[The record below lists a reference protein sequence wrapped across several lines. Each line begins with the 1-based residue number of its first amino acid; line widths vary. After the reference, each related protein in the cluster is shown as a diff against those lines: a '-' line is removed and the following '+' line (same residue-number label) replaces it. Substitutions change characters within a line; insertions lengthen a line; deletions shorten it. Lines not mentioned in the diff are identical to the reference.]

1 MKKWQRKEKRILQAG
16 MKVQIAVLGILILL
30 IAAVTLQSAFGL
42 KMAVEKSTKA
52 YVRDVADQLSSDID
66 DRLFKISRE
75 LLLVGDSLLRT
86 GTDLNER
93 EVKEYLGRKR
103 EILEFGSMIVL
114 DTEGRKLVIGD
125 PIEEAGHLSGI
136 QNSFQGNNG
145 VSFLDGQTI
154 LYSVPLFRGNK
165 VVGVLGGTRSKENMQ
180 VLIQPG
186 SFNGHGLSCIADRN
200 GNVVISP
207 TDLEP
212 FMKLDDIFKKE
223 SGGAAAGNIHQMQE
237 NMKKGTA

>member
-66 DRLFKISRE
+66 DRLFRISRE

-125 PIEEAGHLSGI
+125 PIE
-136 QNSFQGNNG
+136 
-145 VSFLDGQTI
+145 
-154 LYSVPLFRGNK
+154 
-165 VVGVLGGTRSKENMQ
+165 
-180 VLIQPG
+180 
-186 SFNGHGLSCIADRN
+186 
-200 GNVVISP
+200 
-207 TDLEP
+207 
-212 FMKLDDIFKKE
+212 
-223 SGGAAAGNIHQMQE
+223 
-237 NMKKGTA
+237 